1 VKKFKLLPIAIVLLF
16 VGFGLFSVHPEAL
29 RQEGFPSWYS
39 RLVSD
44 GHGHFWLN
52 LKPNERLVR
61 FGPNDADAQIIAT
74 PQGAP
79 TGPLG
84 NLPGGPVGGIGQVS
98 LPGQV
103 SGQLAIT
110 GQSTLLQVPAAGYS
124 PRVYSKCGVSIASPL
139 PPAAN
144 DLVGCSVTSTATVT
158 VIASATVTQTVGA
171 INIQAA
177 GTPTAAINW
186 WLIK

>member
-1 VKKFKLLPIAIVLLF
+1 VKKKHFKFVALVVLALYVGLAFGVRTPESLKQEGLPTWWDDVRSLGNGRFLLPAGANV
-16 VGFGLFSVHPEAL
+16 
-29 RQEGFPSWYS
+29 
-39 RLVSD
+39 
-44 GHGHFWLN
+44 
-52 LKPNERLVR
+52 
-61 FGPNDADAQIIAT
+61 ADAQIVPT

-79 TGPLG
+79 TGPANNG
-84 NLPGGPVGGIGQVS
+84 GIVGGPVGGVGQVS

-144 DLVGCSVTSTATVT
+144 DLVGCVVTSTATVT
-158 VIASATVTQTVGA
+158 VIAAATVTQTVGA